1 MINQDKVNPQ
11 VPQTELNIGG
21 GFNLL
26 VGSTFKLIIGAL
38 GLGGMT
44 NAAKASIGE
53 TWGTIS
59 TSWASETQNWE
70 EASQLISNVS
80 INANIW
86 ESRTLPWTT
95 ATPWQLTGNGIINF
109 DKP

>member
-11 VPQTELNIGG
+11 VPQTELNIGS

-44 NAAKASIGE
+44 NQDKVSIGA
-53 TWGTIS
+53 TWGTI
-59 TSWASETQNWE
+59 TTTWASETETWE
-70 EASQLISNVS
+70 GASHLIN
-80 INANIW
+80 NF
-86 ESRTLPWTT
+86 SRTSSSIVN
-95 ATPWQLTGNGIINF
+95 QN
-109 DKP
+109 KP

>member
-1 MINQDKVNPQ
+1 MINLDKPGVATPE
-11 VPQTELNIGG
+11 TYLNVGS

-26 VGSTFKLIIGAL
+26 VGGTFRLIIGAL

-53 TWGTIS
+53 TWGTIT
-59 TSWASETQNWE
+59 TSWATETQNWE

-80 INANIW
+80 IAANIW
-86 ESRTLPWTT
+86 ESRTLPWTV
-95 ATPWQLTGNGIINF
+95 ATPWLLTGNGIINF

>member
-11 VPQTELNIGG
+11 VPQTELNIGS

-26 VGSTFKLIIGAL
+26 VGGTFKLIIGAL

-53 TWGTIS
+53 TWGSIA

-70 EASQLISNVS
+70 EASQLISNSARTSSS
-80 INANIW
+80 ITNQA
-86 ESRTLPWTT
+86 
-95 ATPWQLTGNGIINF
+95 
-109 DKP
+109 KP